1 MKDELN
7 REIIKKFS
15 VLRRNIYPYV
25 RDNDKDEKKAQD
37 TKNML

>member
-1 MKDELN
+1 MKGELN
-7 REIIKKFS
+7 REIIIKFS
-15 VLRRNIYPYV
+15 VLRPKIYPNV

>member
-25 RDNDKDEKKAQD
+25 RDNDKDEKKPQD